1 MYESELAEGE
11 RCGDFLLETGDLQV
25 SERRRV
31 VEVWPV
37 LVALDAAA
45 LDVGGEHDDERAVLL
60 PHHLPEVERRVG
72 QRALRRDVAVHDAR
86 AGNLH
91 LNIKAMTSHCTRKH
105 GATER
110 TMTAE

>member
-1 MYESELAEGE
+1 MALQSPAPAHLGMYESELAEGE

-60 PHHLPEVERRVG
+60 PHHLPEVEGGVG
-72 QRALRRDVAVHDAR
+72 QRALRRDVAVDDAR
-86 AGNLH
+86 ARDLH
-91 LNIKAMTSHCTRKH
+91 LSKH
-105 GATER
+105 TQPH
-110 TMTAE
+110 